1 LARCGDGDGAQA
13 ATGGRGWVVA
23 TEGRC
28 KRPESC
34 EGEGRDGG
42 RGDGDVLD
50 TRQGGQTATG
60 PSARERTVAGSRG
73 GGRGRGHGRAAHMS
87 SGGRRDG
94 RAAEV
99 AEGAAAA
106 AGRAPGP
113 GEVGGALRACGGS
126 GGGALE
132 ETDEQAR
139 LISERRRQHS
149 GVWRRRG
156 DRAGAA
162 SYTAARRG
170 KALADMM
177 GETSCLRTVA
187 ELAPRGAMAGA
198 AVAA

>member
-1 LARCGDGDGAQA
+1 M
-13 ATGGRGWVVA
+13 VA

-99 AEGAAAA
+99 AEG
-106 AGRAPGP
+106 P
-113 GEVGGALRACGGS
+113 GELGGALRACGGS

-170 KALADMM
+170 KALADAM

-187 ELAPRGAMAGA
+187 ELAPRGAM
-198 AVAA
+198 VAAAAAA